1 MYVFM
6 YLFLCIFICVFVY
19 YVLCHQHLDPVLFQE
34 VVVQEVKP
42 SGEETVGG
50 HNKKV
55 CKVFFSLLY
64 LSSSFKDSWQLC
76 TTKSK
81 YFCQFRA
88 SVCLLSFCDS
98 NIEHECQLF
107 RLKDVAKKN

>member
-1 MYVFM
+1 M
-6 YLFLCIFICVFVY
+6 YLYLCIIICVFVY

-55 CKVFFSLLY
+55 CKVFFLFYICLRLLKIVGSYVQQEVNIFVSFVLLCVFCLSLVQTLNMNANY
-64 LSSSFKDSWQLC
+64 FVSKMQQ
-76 TTKSK
+76 KSLN
-81 YFCQFRA
+81 QI
-88 SVCLLSFCDS
+88 
-98 NIEHECQLF
+98 N
-107 RLKDVAKKN
+107 